1 MTVKSICLTNHLEWN
16 VKCPCCCCHFTI
28 ESPSVGSYKAK
39 HFVLTKAVT
48 TVSPLITRCCAEM
61 TVKGFGQTE
70 RFSATPT
77 SPTLPGRIKWH
88 KMGSGLAC
96 IFNRIYGSLDLLQPQ
111 IKYEQLQER
120 QREGERI
127 RREWQKGRRM
137 HNPFPDCGHT
147 FWISTIY
154 MHSEICYKAHSTFA
168 KDTTAQTVLWFLF
181 PLLSLKIDKKSGI
194 AHLWPLVLMQGS

>member
-1 MTVKSICLTNHLEWN
+1 MKLTNAHVVLA
-16 VKCPCCCCHFTI
+16 VFCHFTI
-28 ESPSVGSYKAK
+28 ESPFVGSYEAK

-48 TVSPLITRCCAEM
+48 TVSPLITQCCAEM

-70 RFSATPT
+70 HFSATPT

-88 KMGSGLAC
+88 KPRSGLAC

-127 RREWQKGRRM
+127 RGECQKGRRM

-147 FWISTIY
+147 F
-154 MHSEICYKAHSTFA
+154 
-168 KDTTAQTVLWFLF
+168 
-181 PLLSLKIDKKSGI
+181 
-194 AHLWPLVLMQGS
+194 